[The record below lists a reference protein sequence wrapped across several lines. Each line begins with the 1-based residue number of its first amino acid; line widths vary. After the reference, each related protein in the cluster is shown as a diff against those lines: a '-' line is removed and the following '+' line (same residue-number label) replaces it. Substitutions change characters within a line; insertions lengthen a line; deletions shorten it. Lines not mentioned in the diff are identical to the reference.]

1 MKQAVSKQEKAVAS
15 VKEAAACEKGNDLGL
30 IKIHGNVVSSIVR
43 RAALSIEGIS
53 RLSGSSFVDNIAEIV
68 GSRKMHDRAIAIEI
82 DEDKVAI
89 EIKVNLLFG
98 YNVPEIAAQVQ
109 SVIIEEVEKVT
120 GMTVTSVNVIIQEI
134 EEAPVPEAPEQPEDV
149 VE

>member
-1 MKQAVSKQEKAVAS
+1 
-15 VKEAAACEKGNDLGL
+15 
-30 IKIHGNVVSSIVR
+30 
-43 RAALSIEGIS
+43 
-53 RLSGSSFVDNIAEIV
+53 
-68 GSRKMHDRAIAIEI
+68 MHDRAIAIEI

-134 EEAPVPEAPEQPEDV
+134 EEAPVPEAPEQPEE

>member
-1 MKQAVSKQEKAVAS
+1 MKQAVSKQEKPAAA

>member
-1 MKQAVSKQEKAVAS
+1 MKQAVSKQEKSSA
-15 VKEAAACEKGNDLGL
+15 VKEAASCEKGNDLGL
-30 IKIHGNVVSSIVR
+30 IKIHGNVISSIVR
-43 RAALSIEGIS
+43 RAALSIDGIS

-68 GSRKMHDRAIAIEI
+68 GSRKIHDRAIAIEI

-89 EIKVNLLFG
+89 EIKINLIFG

-120 GMTVTSVNVIIQEI
+120 GMTVISVNVIIQEI
-134 EEAPVPEAPEQPEDV
+134 EEAPVPEETES
-149 VE
+149 EK

>member
-1 MKQAVSKQEKAVAS
+1 MKQPVSKQEKISNA
-15 VKEAAACEKGNDLGL
+15 VKEAASCEKTNDLGL
-30 IKIHGNVVSSIVR
+30 VKIHGNVISSIVR
-43 RAALSIEGIS
+43 RAALSIDGVS

-82 DEDKVAI
+82 DEDKVAV

-98 YNVPEIAAQVQ
+98 YNVPEIATQLQ

-120 GMTVTSVNVIIQEI
+120 GMTVTSVNVIVQEI
-134 EEAPVPEAPEQPEDV
+134 EEAPVETKEPEEVAE
-149 VE
+149 

>member
-1 MKQAVSKQEKAVAS
+1 MKQTVSKQDKVSTA
-15 VKEAAACEKGNDLGL
+15 VKEAAACEKSNELGL
-30 IKIHGNVVSSIVR
+30 VKIHGNVISSIVR
-43 RAALSIEGIS
+43 RAALSIDGIS

-68 GSRKMHDRAIAIEI
+68 GSRKIHDRAIAIEI
-82 DEDKVAI
+82 DEDRVAI

-120 GMTVTSVNVIIQEI
+120 GMTATTVNVIIQEI
-134 EEAPVPEAPEQPEDV
+134 EEAPVPEPEQE
-149 VE
+149 EEAK

>member
-1 MKQAVSKQEKAVAS
+1 MKQPVSKQEKVSNA
-15 VKEAAACEKGNDLGL
+15 VKEAASCEKTNELGL
-30 IKIHGNVVSSIVR
+30 VKIHGNVISSIVR
-43 RAALSIEGIS
+43 RAALSIDGIS

-82 DEDKVAI
+82 DEDRVAV

-98 YNVPEIAAQVQ
+98 YNVPEIAAQLQ

-120 GMTVTSVNVIIQEI
+120 GMTVTNVSVIVQEI
-134 EEAPVPEAPEQPEDV
+134 EEAPVIDTKEPEETAE
-149 VE
+149 

>member
-1 MKQAVSKQEKAVAS
+1 MKQTVSKQEKISTA
-15 VKEAAACEKGNDLGL
+15 VKEAASCEKSNALGL
-30 IKIHGNVVSSIVR
+30 VKIHGNVISSIVR

-53 RLSGSSFVDNIAEIV
+53 RLAGSSFVDNIAEIV

-82 DEDKVAI
+82 DEDRVAI

-120 GMTVTSVNVIIQEI
+120 GMTATSVNVIIQEI
-134 EEAPVPEAPEQPEDV
+134 EEAPVPEAKEPEEIA
-149 VE
+149 E

>member
-1 MKQAVSKQEKAVAS
+1 MKQATAKQETPSV
-15 VKEAAACEKGNDLGL
+15 VKEAASCEKGNELGL
-30 IKIHGNVVSSIVR
+30 IKIHGNVISSIVR
-43 RAALSIEGIS
+43 RAALSIDGIS

-82 DEDKVAI
+82 DEDKVAV
-89 EIKVNLLFG
+89 EIKLNLIFG
-98 YNVPEIAAQVQ
+98 YNVPEIATQVQ

-134 EEAPVPEAPEQPEDV
+134 EEAQLPETAEPEEIA
-149 VE
+149 E

>member
-1 MKQAVSKQEKAVAS
+1 MKQTSSKQEKVSTA
-15 VKEAAACEKGNDLGL
+15 VKEAASCEKSNDLGL
-30 IKIHGNVVSSIVR
+30 VKIHGNVISSIVR
-43 RAALSIEGIS
+43 RAALSIDGIS

-68 GSRKMHDRAIAIEI
+68 GSRKIHDRAIAIEI

-89 EIKVNLLFG
+89 EIKVNLIFG

-120 GMTVTSVNVIIQEI
+120 GMTATSVNVIIQEI
-134 EEAPVPEAPEQPEDV
+134 EEAPVPETTEPEEIA
-149 VE
+149 E

>member
-1 MKQAVSKQEKAVAS
+1 MKQAVSKQEKSSA
-15 VKEAAACEKGNDLGL
+15 VKEAASCEKGNDLGL
-30 IKIHGNVVSSIVR
+30 IKIHGNVISSIVR
-43 RAALSIEGIS
+43 RAALSIDGIS

-68 GSRKMHDRAIAIEI
+68 GSRKIHDRAIAIEI
-82 DEDKVAI
+82 DEDKVAVEVKI
-89 EIKVNLLFG
+89 NLIFG

-134 EEAPVPEAPEQPEDV
+134 EEAPVPEVAEPEEV
-149 VE
+149 AE

>member
-1 MKQAVSKQEKAVAS
+1 MKQAVSKQEKNNA
-15 VKEAAACEKGNDLGL
+15 VKEAAACEKGTDLGL

-53 RLSGSSFVDNIAEIV
+53 RLAGSSFVDNIAEIV

-98 YNVPEIAAQVQ
+98 YNIPEIAAQVQ
-109 SVIIEEVEKVT
+109 SVIIEEVEKIT
-120 GMTVTSVNVIIQEI
+120 GMTVTGVNVIVQEI
-134 EEAPVPEAPEQPEDV
+134 EEAPAPEAANGANE
-149 VE
+149 VET

>member
-1 MKQAVSKQEKAVAS
+1 MKQTVSKQESPVVA
-15 VKEAAACEKGNDLGL
+15 KEAASCEKGNDLGL
-30 IKIHGNVVSSIVR
+30 IKIHGNVISSIVR
-43 RAALSIEGIS
+43 RAALSIDGIS

-68 GSRKMHDRAIAIEI
+68 GSRKIHDRAIAIEI
-82 DEDKVAI
+82 DEDKVAV
-89 EIKVNLLFG
+89 EIKLNLLFG

-134 EEAPVPEAPEQPEDV
+134 EEAAILEAAESE
-149 VE
+149 EIAE

>member
-1 MKQAVSKQEKAVAS
+1 MKQTVSKQEKTSTA
-15 VKEAAACEKGNDLGL
+15 VKEAASCEKGNDLGL
-30 IKIHGNVVSSIVR
+30 IKIHGNVISSIVR
-43 RAALSIEGIS
+43 RAALSIDGIS

-68 GSRKMHDRAIAIEI
+68 GSRKIHDRAIAIEI

-120 GMTVTSVNVIIQEI
+120 GMTATSVNVIIQEI
-134 EEAPVPEAPEQPEDV
+134 EEAPVVEVNEPEEIAE
-149 VE
+149 

>member
-1 MKQAVSKQEKAVAS
+1 MKQAVSKQEKSNPAA
-15 VKEAAACEKGNDLGL
+15 EAATCEKGTDLGL

-53 RLSGSSFVDNIAEIV
+53 RLAGSSFVDNIAEIV
-68 GSRKMHDRAIAIEI
+68 GSRKIHDRAIDIEI
-82 DEDKVAI
+82 NEDKVAI
-89 EIKVNLLFG
+89 EIKVNLIFG

-134 EEAPVPEAPEQPEDV
+134 EEAPAPETPEQPEV
-149 VE
+149 SE

>member
-1 MKQAVSKQEKAVAS
+1 MKQTVSKQEKTSTA
-15 VKEAAACEKGNDLGL
+15 VKEAASCEKGNDLGL
-30 IKIHGNVVSSIVR
+30 IKIHGNVISSIVR
-43 RAALSIEGIS
+43 RAALSIDGIS

-68 GSRKMHDRAIAIEI
+68 GSRKIHDRAIAIEI

-120 GMTVTSVNVIIQEI
+120 GMTATSVNVIIQEI
-134 EEAPVPEAPEQPEDV
+134 EEAPVPETEEPKEVSE
-149 VE
+149 

>member
-1 MKQAVSKQEKAVAS
+1 MKKTVSKQDKASTA
-15 VKEAAACEKGNDLGL
+15 VKEAASCEKSNELGL
-30 IKIHGNVVSSIVR
+30 VKIHGNVISSIVR
-43 RAALSIEGIS
+43 RAALSIDGIS

-68 GSRKMHDRAIAIEI
+68 GSRKIHDRAIAIEI

-89 EIKVNLLFG
+89 EIKVNLIFG

-120 GMTVTSVNVIIQEI
+120 GMTATSVNVIVQEI
-134 EEAPVPEAPEQPEDV
+134 EEAPVPEAPEEKEV
-149 VE
+149 AE